1 MYNRIPDLLF
11 SDMSL
16 YSVLEAHIKKA
27 QQKVDEIPREKFLAS
42 SDELIFE
49 HVWEERF
56 VHALVLQEDAM
67 TMKDE
72 EIQIEVQ
79 AFLRDG
85 FVKVPGI
92 KVTVSIPYTGD
103 SNLWTMR
110 PSSSSSV
117 SPYGNV
123 RRSRGDND
131 GILDVIIEQAA
142 SDPQEKIKNE
152 LDRNL
157 GYLKDYITNQK
168 LEIDVAN
175 TKLEPIIRK
184 AIGDRRGKL
193 GRHDEI
199 VKMLGIPLERK
210 EGAPSLKQIVL
221 EKKTV
226 KPLPSAPKEV
236 KEYGISDGDYEHIL
250 SVIRH
255 EGATFESTPKTYKGW
270 ARLILEISY

>member
-1 MYNRIPDLLF
+1 MGR
-11 SDMSL
+11 
-16 YSVLEAHIKKA
+16 
-27 QQKVDEIPREKFLAS
+27 KV
-42 SDELIFE
+42 
-49 HVWEERF
+49 